1 MQLGPVAAEY
11 EIACIDVVG
20 AGGCTVDDLTINPW
34 VALLRWSRFC
44 INIRSPWKWLQRSL

>member
-11 EIACIDVVG
+11 EIARIDVVG

-34 VALLRWSRFC
+34 VAPLR
-44 INIRSPWKWLQRSL
+44 